1 MSCLGDI
8 LRTLARETASPVAPR
23 DCSAEVREGPG
34 YRGVFATKTR
44 WLEHQKIIYLF
55 VVREKTK
62 YLMLMNAVLF
72 CTREDEG
79 IRMH

>member
-8 LRTLARETASPVAPR
+8 LRTLARETASPVALR
-23 DCSAEVREGPG
+23 DCSVEVREGPG
-34 YRGVFATKTR
+34 YRGVFPTKTR
-44 WLEHQKIIYLF
+44 WLEHQKIIYFF

-79 IRMH
+79 IRVH